1 MSEVQKIGV
10 TDFVSK
16 IERMENY
23 PDFERLAHVIRNSL
37 QEFIV

>member
-16 IERMENY
+16 RERMENY
-23 PDFERLAHVIRNSL
+23 PDFERLTHVIRSSL